1 MTTTT
6 PPYPDRSRLKNTVS
20 MLAVVTLLTV
30 ALAGRAQAT
39 IFTFDNMLTGLQEV
53 PPNAST
59 AIGQISGTYNDVTNM
74 FDFTVVFTGLFT
86 PATAAHLHSPAPIGV
101 NAPIQIGFVGFP
113 AGVTSGLY
121 SNTYTFTAAQ
131 ETDCSLVSCT

>member
-39 IFTFDNMLTGLQEV
+39 LFTFDNMLTGLQEV

-59 AIGQISGTYNDVTNM
+59 AIGQISGTYDDVTNM
-74 FDFTVVFTGLFT
+74 FDFTVLFTGLFSPT
-86 PATAAHLHSPAPIGV
+86 TAAHLHSPAPIGV

-113 AGVTSGLY
+113 AGVASGFY
-121 SNTYTFTAAQ
+121 STPTPSPLRRKLT
-131 ETDCSLVSCT
+131 CSLVSCT